1 MPSSQESLDKASLAR
16 YTQAAIDSSR
26 EVIRSYSTS
35 FGLATNL
42 LAQPIRT
49 HVQNIYALVRVAD
62 EIVDGAAAGALG
74 PNSRIEAGSQLH
86 SLEQE
91 TYKAMNLGFST
102 NLVVHAFAST
112 AIQTGI
118 TRKIVEPFFYSMRL
132 DLQKTKY
139 DQKAF
144 DVYVYG
150 SAEVIGLM
158 CLQAFIQEKNFAPS
172 ELETLRKGAQ
182 ALGAAFQKVNFLR
195 DLAADFEQLGRS
207 YFPDVNVK
215 TFNEETK
222 KRLVADINSDLA
234 QSAKTIPLLPKS
246 SRRAVV
252 AAQLLFT
259 TLNKKISKTPAE
271 ELIRARI
278 RVSDLHKLF
287 ILFKAM
293 IGVTPK

>member
-1 MPSSQESLDKASLAR
+1 MLSSQESLDKASLAR

-74 PNSRIEAGSQLH
+74 PNSRIEAGSQLNN
-86 SLEQE
+86 LEQE
-91 TYKAMNLGFST
+91 TYKAMNLGFSA
-102 NLVVHAFAST
+102 NLVVHAFATT

-144 DVYVYG
+144 DIYVYG

-259 TLNKKISKTPAE
+259 TLNKKIAKTPAQ

>member
-1 MPSSQESLDKASLAR
+1 MPSSQETLDKASLAR
-16 YTQAAIDSSR
+16 YTQAAIVSSR

-102 NLVVHAFAST
+102 NLVVHAFATT

-158 CLQAFIQEKNFAPS
+158 CLQAFIQENNFAPS

-222 KRLVADINSDLA
+222 KRLVNDINNDLA
-234 QSAKTIPLLPKS
+234 NSAKTLPLLPKS

-252 AAQLLFT
+252 AAQLLFS
-259 TLNKKISKTPAE
+259 TLNKKIAKTPAE
-271 ELIRARI
+271 QLIRARI